1 MHRGDKAV
9 DEKKE
14 RRDKVV
20 AENEEIRLMD
30 APRFLD
36 WASIFLMEHRCF
48 EIITSWCIPDVLYC
62 VCV

>member
-36 WASIFLMEHRCF
+36 WASIFLMEHHC
-48 EIITSWCIPDVLYC
+48 WK
-62 VCV
+62 